1 MENLNIDSFSF
12 WERKTYFE
20 NIDFLIVGAGIVGYT
35 TALELKKKHK
45 NATVLIVERGV
56 LPSGAS
62 TKNAGFACFGSPS
75 ELIADLKKQSP
86 TEVFET
92 VHNRWEG
99 LVRLKELVG
108 SENMDYQ
115 QLGSWDLLRNFEKE
129 KALEIGSQLSF
140 LNDELENITGEKN
153 TYSIDNNC
161 SEKFGFQQLETSF
174 HNRLEGQIDTSKL
187 MQKLHALSTEAGVL
201 SLFGTT
207 IHGFQLNLYN
217 VGIQSSLGYFKT
229 SNLIV
234 CTNGFAQTFFPH
246 LDVNPARAQVLV
258 TAPIRDLKIKGTF
271 HFDDG
276 YYYFRNFEDR
286 ILIGGGRNLDIKGET
301 TTSLKTTQPIIEAI
315 KQELATFILP
325 NQTIDIAYEWAGI
338 MGVGNSKKPII
349 ELIDPKIAVGVR
361 MGGMGVAIGA
371 SVGKKLADL
380 F

>member
-1 MENLNIDSFSF
+1 MENLNIESFSF
-12 WERKTYFE
+12 WERKSYFE

-35 TALELKKKHK
+35 TAIELKKKHK
-45 NATVLIVERGV
+45 KATILIVERGV

-75 ELIADLKKQSP
+75 ELIADLKNQSP

-92 VHNRWEG
+92 VNNRWEG
-99 LVRLKELVG
+99 LIRLKELVG
-108 SENMDYQ
+108 PENMDYQ
-115 QLGSWDLLRNFEKE
+115 QLGSWDLLRNSEKE
-129 KALEIGSQLSF
+129 KALEINTQLSF
-140 LNDELENITGEKN
+140 LNDELEKISGEQN
-153 TYSIDNNC
+153 TYTIDNNC

-187 MQKLHALSTEAGVL
+187 IQKLHALATEAGVQ

-315 KQELATFILP
+315 KKELAAFILP